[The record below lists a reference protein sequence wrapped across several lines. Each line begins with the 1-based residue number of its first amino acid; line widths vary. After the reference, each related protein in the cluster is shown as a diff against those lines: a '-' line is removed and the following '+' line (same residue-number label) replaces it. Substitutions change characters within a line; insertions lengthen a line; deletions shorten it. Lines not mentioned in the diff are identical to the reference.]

1 MCCHHIE
8 LNLEKVNYYQRDKG
22 LQIKRY
28 LPQQISKNYK
38 LSVAV
43 KTRSK
48 SHLVHF
54 CVTLISNSKSFLMN
68 TYLRILSY
76 SKPYGKFVPIYVI
89 YTILAIV
96 FGLMNFTLLKP
107 LFDVIFEQ
115 VDPAGLAQYHIK
127 PDFSMSASYIT
138 HLFNHYF
145 LMISETYGKMGTLY
159 FVCSII
165 VVSVFLSNLFTYLSG
180 VVLAKVKALVIKR
193 MRMDIFNQVGRLH
206 IGYFSN
212 ERKGDLMSKMTNDVQ
227 EVENTIVQ
235 SLRVVFREPATIILY
250 FAVLFLMS
258 VQLTLFTILIIPI
271 SGALIGSITRKLKKK
286 AVQSQQSLGRIVN
299 ILDETLSG
307 MRVIKAFNAE
317 RFMSKKFDLETDFYA
332 DVNIN
337 MARKN
342 ELASPISQFMGV
354 FVVAGILVYGGS
366 MVLSGESE
374 LSASDFITYIIIFTQ
389 VLNPAKEISRA
400 VSSIQR
406 GIASAERV
414 FSVVDTESQ
423 IKSPPL
429 AKSLEAFRESIVF
442 DQVSFAYQDQN
453 ILTQIS
459 FELQAGKT
467 IALVGPSGGGK
478 STLADL
484 VPRFYDPQNGKILLD
499 GKDLREFEIHHLRN
513 LMGIVTQESILFN
526 DTVFNNIAFG
536 IENVTENQV
545 IDAAKIANA
554 HSFIVEMEE
563 GYQTSIGERG
573 SKLSGGQRQRI
584 SIARAVLKNP
594 PILILDEAT
603 SALDSESELLVQEA
617 LTKLMS
623 NRTTLVIAHRL
634 STIQHADQILVI
646 DRGQIVQRGTHT
658 QLSQIEGLYQ
668 KLSNIQ
674 SV

>member
-1 MCCHHIE
+1 M
-8 LNLEKVNYYQRDKG
+8 Q
-22 LQIKRY
+22 
-28 LPQQISKNYK
+28 
-38 LSVAV
+38 
-43 KTRSK
+43 
-48 SHLVHF
+48 
-54 CVTLISNSKSFLMN
+54 

-76 SKPYGKFVPIYVI
+76 ARPFGKFVPTYIV
-89 YTILAIV
+89 YTLFSII
-96 FGLMNFTLLKP
+96 FGLINFTLLKP

-115 VDPAGLAQYHIK
+115 VEPASLEKFRAL
-127 PDFSMSASYIT
+127 PAFSFSIDYFT
-138 HLFNHYF
+138 GLFNHYF
-145 LMISETYGKMGTLY
+145 LTVQDTYGKMGTLF
-159 FVCSII
+159 FVCIII
-165 VVSVFLSNLFTYLSG
+165 VFSVFLSNLFTYLSG
-180 VVLAKVKALVIKR
+180 VVLAKVRATVIKG
-193 MRMDIFNQVGRLH
+193 MRMDIFQKVGALH

-250 FAVLFLMS
+250 FSVLFFMS
-258 VQLTLFTILIIPI
+258 VKLTLFTIMIIPI
-271 SGALIGSITRKLKKK
+271 SGAIIGGITRRLKKK

-299 ILDETLSG
+299 ILDETLGG

-317 RFMSKKFDLETDFYA
+317 RFIGEKFDQETEYYSR
-332 DVNIN
+332 VNVS

-342 ELASPISQFMGV
+342 ELASPISQFLGV
-354 FVVAGILVYGGS
+354 SVVAGILVYGGS
-366 MVLSGESE
+366 LVLSGESD

-406 GIASAERV
+406 GIASAERI
-414 FSVVDTESQ
+414 FEVVDTQSQ
-423 IKSPPL
+423 IKAPTHPKRISDFNN
-429 AKSLEAFRESIVF
+429 AIEFK
-442 DQVSFAYQDQN
+442 DVSFAYEDKLVLKDIN
-453 ILTQIS
+453 FTL
-459 FELQAGKT
+459 EKGKT

-484 VPRFYDPQNGKILLD
+484 VPRFYDPSSGGIYLD
-499 GKDLREFEIHHLRN
+499 GTDLRDFSPAQLRS

-536 IENVTENQV
+536 IEHASEAQV
-545 IDAAKIANA
+545 IEAAKIANA
-554 HSFIVEMEE
+554 HGFISALEN

-573 SKLSGGQRQRI
+573 SKLSGGQRQRL

-617 LTKLMS
+617 LTKLMT

-634 STIQHADQILVI
+634 STIQHADEILVI
-646 DRGQIVQRGTHT
+646 EKGEIVQRGSHAD
-658 QLSQIEGLYQ
+658 LMLVDGLYQ
-668 KLSNIQ
+668 KLSSIQ
-674 SV
+674 AV

>member
-1 MCCHHIE
+1 
-8 LNLEKVNYYQRDKG
+8 
-22 LQIKRY
+22 
-28 LPQQISKNYK
+28 
-38 LSVAV
+38 
-43 KTRSK
+43 
-48 SHLVHF
+48 
-54 CVTLISNSKSFLMN
+54 MN

-76 SKPYGKFVPIYVI
+76 ARPYGKFVPIYVV

-115 VDPAGLAQYHIK
+115 VDPAGLTQYQIK
-127 PDFSMSASYIT
+127 PEFTFSISYLT

-145 LMISETYGKMGTLY
+145 LMISNTYGKMGTLY

-165 VVSVFLSNLFTYLSG
+165 VVSVFLANLFTYLSG
-180 VVLAKVKALVIKR
+180 VVLANVKAIVIKR
-193 MRMDIFNQVGRLH
+193 MRMDIFSQVSKLH

-227 EVENTIVQ
+227 EVENSIVQ

-258 VQLTLFTILIIPI
+258 VKLTLFTILIIPI
-271 SGALIGSITRKLKKK
+271 SGALIGSITRKLKKT

-299 ILDETLSG
+299 ILDETLGG

-317 RFMSKKFDLETDFYA
+317 RFMTKKFDIETDFYA
-332 DVNIN
+332 DVNVN

-406 GIASAERV
+406 GIASAERI
-414 FSVVDTESQ
+414 FEVVDTESQ
-423 IKSPPL
+423 IKSPLEP
-429 AKSLEAFRESIVF
+429 KTLEAFQKSIVF
-442 DQVSFAYQDQN
+442 EQVRFAYQDQN
-453 ILTQIS
+453 VLNHIS
-459 FELQAGKT
+459 FELKAGKT

-484 VPRFYDPQNGKILLD
+484 VPRFYDPTAGKILLD
-499 GKDLREFEIHHLRN
+499 GVDLREFEIHQLRD

-545 IDAAKIANA
+545 IEAAKIANA
-554 HSFIVEMEE
+554 HSFIVEMEA
-563 GYQTSIGERG
+563 GYHTSIGERG

-634 STIQHADQILVI
+634 STIQHADEILVI
-646 DRGQIVQRGTHT
+646 ERGEIVQRGTHSE
-658 QLSQIEGLYQ
+658 LNQIEGLYQ

>member
-1 MCCHHIE
+1 M
-8 LNLEKVNYYQRDKG
+8 K
-22 LQIKRY
+22 
-28 LPQQISKNYK
+28 
-38 LSVAV
+38 
-43 KTRSK
+43 
-48 SHLVHF
+48 
-54 CVTLISNSKSFLMN
+54 

-76 SKPYGKFVPIYVI
+76 AKPYGKFVPVYVI
-89 YTILAIV
+89 YAFLAIV
-96 FGLMNFTLLKP
+96 FGLLNFTLLKP

-115 VDPAGLAQYHIK
+115 VDPAGLVQYQEK
-127 PDFSMSASYIT
+127 PSFSFSVGYFT
-138 HLFNHYF
+138 HLFNHTF
-145 LMISETYGKMGTLY
+145 LEISEAYGKMGTLY
-159 FVCSII
+159 FVCGII
-165 VVSVFLSNLFTYLSG
+165 VLSVFLSNLFAYLSG
-180 VVLAKVKALVIKR
+180 VVLANVRAVVIKR
-193 MRMDIFNQVGRLH
+193 MRMDIFRQVSTLH

-250 FAVLFLMS
+250 FAVLFFMS
-258 VQLTLFTILIIPI
+258 VKLTLFTILIIPI
-271 SGALIGSITRKLKKK
+271 SGAIIGGITRKLKKK

-299 ILDETLSG
+299 ILDETLGG

-317 RFMSKKFDLETDFYA
+317 RFMTGKFDTETDYYA
-332 DVNIN
+332 DVNVN

-366 MVLSGESE
+366 MVLSGESD

-406 GIASAERV
+406 GIASAERI
-414 FSVVDTESQ
+414 FEVVDTTSQ
-423 IKSPPL
+423 IKSPAVAKPL
-429 AKSLEAFRESIVF
+429 KRFENSIVF
-442 DQVSFAYQDQN
+442 DHVSFAYQDQKVLNN
-453 ILTQIS
+453 IN
-459 FELQAGKT
+459 FELKAGKT

-484 VPRFYDPQNGKILLD
+484 VPRFYDPTEGKILLD
-499 GKDLREFEIHHLRN
+499 GIDIREFEVHNLRE

-526 DTVFNNIAFG
+526 DTIFNNIAFG
-536 IENVTENQV
+536 IEDATEEQV
-545 IDAAKIANA
+545 IEAAKIANA
-554 HSFIVEMEE
+554 HNFIVQMDG
-563 GYQTSIGERG
+563 GYQSSIGERG

-617 LTKLMS
+617 LTKLMD

-634 STIQHADQILVI
+634 STIQHADEILVI
-646 DRGQIVQRGTHT
+646 ERGEIVQRGTHAE
-658 QLSQIEGLYQ
+658 LNQIEGLYQ
-668 KLSNIQ
+668 KLSSIQ

>member
-1 MCCHHIE
+1 M
-8 LNLEKVNYYQRDKG
+8 K
-22 LQIKRY
+22 
-28 LPQQISKNYK
+28 
-38 LSVAV
+38 
-43 KTRSK
+43 
-48 SHLVHF
+48 
-54 CVTLISNSKSFLMN
+54 

-76 SKPYGKFVPIYVI
+76 AKPYGKFVPVYVI
-89 YTILAIV
+89 YAFLAIV
-96 FGLMNFTLLKP
+96 FGLLNFTLLKP

-115 VDPAGLAQYHIK
+115 VDPAGLVQYQEK
-127 PDFSMSASYIT
+127 PTFSFSIGYFT
-138 HLFNHYF
+138 HLFNHTF
-145 LMISETYGKMGTLY
+145 LEISEAYGKMGTLY
-159 FVCSII
+159 FVCGII
-165 VVSVFLSNLFTYLSG
+165 VLSVFLSNLFAYLSG
-180 VVLAKVKALVIKR
+180 VVLANVRAVVIKR
-193 MRMDIFNQVGRLH
+193 MRMDIFRQVSTLH

-250 FAVLFLMS
+250 FAVLFFMS
-258 VQLTLFTILIIPI
+258 VKLTLFTILIIPI
-271 SGALIGSITRKLKKK
+271 SGAIIGGITRKLKKK

-299 ILDETLSG
+299 ILDETLGG

-317 RFMSKKFDLETDFYA
+317 RFMTGKFDAETDYYA
-332 DVNIN
+332 DVNVN

-366 MVLSGESE
+366 MVLSGESD

-406 GIASAERV
+406 GIASAERI
-414 FSVVDTESQ
+414 FEVVDTTSQ
-423 IKSPPL
+423 IKSPVVAKPL
-429 AKSLEAFRESIVF
+429 KSFEKSIVF
-442 DQVSFAYQDQN
+442 DQVSFAYQDQKVLNN
-453 ILTQIS
+453 IN
-459 FELQAGKT
+459 FELKAGKT

-484 VPRFYDPQNGKILLD
+484 VPRFYDPTKGKILLD
-499 GKDLREFEIHHLRN
+499 GVDIKEFEVHNLRE

-526 DTVFNNIAFG
+526 DTVYNNIAFG
-536 IENVTENQV
+536 IEDATEEQVTE
-545 IDAAKIANA
+545 AAKIANA
-554 HSFIVEMEE
+554 HNFIIQMEG
-563 GYQTSIGERG
+563 GYQSSIGERG

-617 LTKLMS
+617 LTKLMN

-634 STIQHADQILVI
+634 STIQHADEILVI
-646 DRGQIVQRGTHT
+646 ERGEIVQRGKHAE
-658 QLSQIEGLYQ
+658 LNQIEGLYQ
-668 KLSNIQ
+668 KLSSIQ